1 VGDGIWLDYVKG
13 LGGLG
18 EDMGSEVS
26 IEMGMCT
33 AEGPTESEN
42 HGESERRKIVGWC
55 IFYAV
60 NVYLYG

>member
-1 VGDGIWLDYVKG
+1 MKG

-26 IEMGMCT
+26 IERDDMCT

-42 HGESERRKIVGWC
+42 HGESERKKNVGWC